1 MIIIM
6 GVSGSGKTTL
16 GKNLSK
22 TTGWPFYDADDFH
35 SIANKKKML
44 SGFPLTDNDRKLWL
58 DTLSKKIRFCP
69 KKEIQF
75 WLVHL

>member
-1 MIIIM
+1 M

-44 SGFPLTDNDRKLWL
+44 SGFPLTDDDRKLWL
-58 DTLSKKIRFCP
+58 YQQKFLFGP
-69 KKEIQF
+69 KKGMQF